1 MLVKRY
7 SFIVADRSTGVVH
20 RFALSVRPRL
30 VAALLVVMPLA
41 WLGHA
46 AWLDGTRFDAEKWLS
61 SPRWTM
67 NDRLRSF
74 NALLQ
79 SEVQR
84 YSSTTADLSR
94 RIAALQ
100 LVVETLRAQSIVD
113 PGIRQAMVR
122 LAELD
127 RSGGASAL
135 RAVAQAAPA
144 ETLELLHD
152 LLDVLEVELGV
163 ARDGIRLRQDLAEA
177 TPLNLPAA
185 GRISARYGYRSDP
198 FTDERTFHPALDI
211 STGYGQPVRSTAAG
225 EVTEAGRN
233 GNLGKMIEIDHGF
246 GRRTRYGHLSEF
258 AIAVGE
264 DVERGQIIG
273 YAGATGRATGSH
285 VHYEVLVGSQRMN
298 PLRLVIASGTVSAD

>member
-30 VAALLVVMPLA
+30 VAALLVVLPLG
-41 WLGHA
+41 WLGPA

-84 YSSTTADLSR
+84 YSSTTAALSR

-100 LVVETLRAQSIVD
+100 LVVETLRDQSIVD

-127 RSGGASAL
+127 RSSGASAL

-144 ETLELLHD
+144 ETLDLLHD

-233 GNLGKMIEIDHGF
+233 GDFGKMIEIDHGF
-246 GRRTRYGHLSEF
+246 GRRTRYGHLSEL

-298 PLRLVIASGTVSAD
+298 PLRLVIASGAVSAD